1 MNTGQHRNSYRP
13 THGRRIESDTSRYRP
28 YGYRSVPDGRPAV
41 LPWVL
46 AVLPAISLGFAAFVP
61 FVHLASRRCTL
72 RWRLLAAVFAVACAG
87 EWSLLIPRET
97 DLVDNVGAITMMTLM
112 VTGTTLAFVVRERQR
127 TERKHATPAVGSG
140 VTYPAAPDLAGTPAR
155 SFVPSSAETD
165 TGRCAALTAR
175 LVALQTQVNA
185 DAAFPSEG
193 RRLLDDIAG
202 SVSQVASHGAV
213 GGRIDGA
220 VNALEP
226 LITDYLPECVAAF
239 RRLPSDTVRL
249 PNLHDGRTAV
259 DELTIQL
266 GLMNDHVATVAARLG
281 HEDLRRLEEHGAF
294 LRDKFGRSE
303 LDLP

>member
-1 MNTGQHRNSYRP
+1 MNTGQYRHSYRP
-13 THGRRIESDTSRYRP
+13 THGRRIGSDTSLYRP
-28 YGYRSVPDGRPAV
+28 YGYRSVPDARPAV

-46 AVLPAISLGFAAFVP
+46 ALLPAISFGFAAFVP
-61 FVHLASRRCTL
+61 FVHVASRRRTL
-72 RWRLLAAVFAVACAG
+72 RWRLLAAVFALACAG
-87 EWSLLIPRET
+87 EWALLIPRET

-140 VTYPAAPDLAGTPAR
+140 VACAAAPDLAAMPAR
-155 SFVPSSAETD
+155 SFVSSSADAD

-185 DAAFPSEG
+185 DAAFPPEG
-193 RRLLDDIAG
+193 RRLLADIVA

-220 VNALEP
+220 LTALEP

-249 PNLHDGRTAV
+249 PNLQNGRTAV
-259 DELTIQL
+259 DELTFQL
-266 GLMNDHVATVAARLG
+266 GLMSDHAASVAARIG
-281 HEDLRRLEEHGAF
+281 QEDLRRLEEHGAF